1 MKVVNPT
8 LKYKQKK
15 REEELKNRLLKGGE
29 SIFYTSNHVI
39 TIPFIYE

>member
-1 MKVVNPT
+1 MKVINPI

-29 SIFYTSNHVI
+29 PIFYTSNHVI
-39 TIPFIYE
+39 TIPLKYE